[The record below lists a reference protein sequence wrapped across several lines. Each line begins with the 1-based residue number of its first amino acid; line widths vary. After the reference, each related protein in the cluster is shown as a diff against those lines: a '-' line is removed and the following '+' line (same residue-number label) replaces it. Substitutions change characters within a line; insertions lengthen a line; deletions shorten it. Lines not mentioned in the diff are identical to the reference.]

1 MPSRTRSPDLPAV
14 SGRSNPPATAEP
26 ARPPEAPDT
35 ETASEAGGAG
45 AGRAGAG
52 AEPAWGGLRLVAV
65 PDGWPPY
72 DCEAHGAACSAAPE
86 AAPPE
91 AAPPE
96 AGRQPPRAAAGGEA
110 TAAWKS
116 VPAGTG
122 TAVPAG
128 TGTAA
133 GTKAAGS
140 VPSQNGEAGPAA
152 GLSTAWPRQF
162 AQVLVEILA
171 GFRPAKQLSPWA
183 TERVRAQID
192 LLSCAADAEQRPRI
206 RRVMT
211 SRPTAGVVEMTM
223 VVGFGSRSRA
233 LAMRF
238 EHVPA
243 RPPVPGRPARPA
255 RWLCTEIE
263 TS

>member
-1 MPSRTRSPDLPAV
+1 VAGEAAVAWDAAVAGEAAVAWDTVPASART
-14 SGRSNPPATAEP
+14 T
-26 ARPPEAPDT
+26 
-35 ETASEAGGAG
+35 
-45 AGRAGAG
+45 AGAG
-52 AEPAWGGLRLVAV
+52 AAE
-65 PDGWPPY
+65 
-72 DCEAHGAACSAAPE
+72 
-86 AAPPE
+86 
-91 AAPPE
+91 
-96 AGRQPPRAAAGGEA
+96 
-110 TAAWKS
+110 
-116 VPAGTG
+116 AGTG
-122 TAVPAG
+122 RTAGLGSTPGRTAG
-128 TGTAA
+128 
-133 GTKAAGS
+133 AGS
-140 VPSQNGEAGPAA
+140 TAGQDGGGSHTP
-152 GLSTAWPRQF
+152 GLSAAWPRQF

-171 GFRPAKQLSPWA
+171 GFRPAKQLAPWA
-183 TERVRAQID
+183 TERVRTQID

-243 RPPVPGRPARPA
+243 RPSVPGRPSRPA

>member
-1 MPSRTRSPDLPAV
+1 MPSRTRTPDLPAF
-14 SGRSNPPATAEP
+14 SGRGHPPATAEP
-26 ARPPEAPDT
+26 ARPLEVPGT
-35 ETASEAGGAG
+35 EIASEAGGAG
-45 AGRAGAG
+45 AGAAGTGAAGTG
-52 AEPAWGGLRLVAV
+52 AESAWGGLRLVAV

-72 DCEAHGAACSAAPE
+72 DCETHGAACSAAAPE
-86 AAPPE
+86 AAAPE
-91 AAPPE
+91 T
-96 AGRQPPRAAAGGEA
+96 GRQPPRAAADGEA
-110 TAAWKS
+110 PVACN
-116 VPAGTG
+116 
-122 TAVPAG
+122 AVPAR
-128 TGTAA
+128 TGTTVGTEAA
-133 GTKAAGS
+133 EAGS
-140 VPSQNGEAGPAA
+140 APGQNGEAGHAA
-152 GLSTAWPRQF
+152 RLNAAWPRQF

-171 GFRPAKQLSPWA
+171 GFRPAKQLAPWA

-238 EHVPA
+238 EHVPG

-263 TS
+263 TR

>member
-1 MPSRTRSPDLPAV
+1 MPSRTRTPDLPAV
-14 SGRSNPPATAEP
+14 SGRGHPPATAEL

-35 ETASEAGGAG
+35 ETAGEAGGAG
-45 AGRAGAG
+45 AD

-72 DCEAHGAACSAAPE
+72 DCETHGATCSV
-86 AAPPE
+86 
-91 AAPPE
+91 
-96 AGRQPPRAAAGGEA
+96 AAAEA
-110 TAAWKS
+110 
-116 VPAGTG
+116 
-122 TAVPAG
+122 AVPASA
-128 TGTAA
+128 GTAA
-133 GTKAAGS
+133 SASTGTTVGTEAAEAGS
-140 VPSQNGEAGPAA
+140 APGQNGEAGPAA
-152 GLSTAWPRQF
+152 RLNAAWPRQF

-171 GFRPAKQLSPWA
+171 GFRPAKQLAPWA

-223 VVGFGSRSRA
+223 VVGFGSRPRA

-243 RPPVPGRPARPA
+243 RPSVPGRPARPA